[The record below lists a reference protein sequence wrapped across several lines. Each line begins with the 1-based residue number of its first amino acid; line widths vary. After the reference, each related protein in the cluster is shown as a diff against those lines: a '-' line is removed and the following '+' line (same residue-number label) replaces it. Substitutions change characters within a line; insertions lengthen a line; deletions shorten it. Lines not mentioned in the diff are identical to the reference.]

1 MPYSNEELYWN
12 AKRRYNN
19 ACYEIT
25 NCNNRISALE
35 NNKQHLTNQINQLE
49 ADLKKANKAFDQ
61 IRKILDR
68 EETLNEK
75 IQSVETKT
83 QEASVNFTAMVDA
96 SDITSKN
103 LSELYGE
110 ESRQTRLKVD
120 AIMATVREKSSM
132 LSTEVEKL
140 ERSLNTANQDYD
152 ATKQQLRSTKSEVSD
167 WERIKQNASYDMTYY
182 RRKLEQE
189 GYPGPY

>member
-1 MPYSNEELYWN
+1 MQYSNEELYWN

-83 QEASVNFTAMVDA
+83 QEASVNYTAMVDA

-110 ESRQTRLKVD
+110 ESRQTRLKVE
-120 AIMATVREKSSM
+120 AIMATVREKSSV
-132 LSTEVEKL
+132 LSTRVEEL

-152 ATKQQLRSTKSEVSD
+152 TTKQQLRSTKSEVSD
-167 WERIKQNASYDMTYY
+167 WERIKRNASYDMTYY